1 MKATSIMPL
10 SKASPGCSY
19 SVISIRL
26 NKSDRRRILDL
37 GLIPNTVIKVLQRS
51 PLGDPV
57 AYFIR
62 GSVIALRSE
71 CTKRII
77 VKKV

>member
-37 GLIPNTVIKVLQRS
+37 VLIPNTVIKVL